1 MKHLFDCFK
10 FLVSAIGLIALL
22 TACGGSG
29 SGSKKATITFSVDD
43 ILVTQK
49 KSKSSD
55 DIKEISITDL
65 EGNEIGTAKEVD
77 TRVYEVEVDEDI
89 SLDIKITLV
98 NSNNGEITLERIIE
112 EAKTEEVTVDQEST
126 HIATYVR
133 ESATEN
139 DEDIK
144 TYLEARQGELDKI
157 KELLNDISDKEYIN
171 KLLATSDTQDLDQL
185 SETIAK
191 ALEELERVTAILERI
206 QDNIDNFQSGS
217 SDVGT
222 NEEGE
227 HNLSLESVA
236 DQIEGQ
242 DEENDATV
250 EIGEDGAIVVSNSE
264 GTKNVTTEITIQKE
278 PIVSGETISSSESAI
293 VIGSKT
299 ETGLK
304 EITIYNNGSVEYITK
319 LLNNI
324 HPGDYVIVKYEEND
338 SGEKIIAKIS
348 GSGYATGLVSVIKD
362 AGLTIVDDNNYSTE
376 FTARYVTNE
385 ATGVSGYDPEVI
397 AFIATLKV
405 NDEVKIKW
413 EINERKRIIAIEKIT
428 DSSTEEPVIDEPVVD
443 EPVTEEPTTPT
454 VPESLKFSGKV
465 NEKNDLGF
473 SLLQTSGESV
483 FIYINGDIAYH
494 KEILASLLVGDEIV
508 VVGHKADG
516 YIMDTASGDGSMSG
530 TLIEKGESAIY
541 VKNSEG
547 KTVKFTPEWHDG
559 GLDAAMLAQFQEL
572 AVGAS
577 ITVKWKLDERKRAIS
592 ISLN

>member
-10 FLVSAIGLIALL
+10 FLVSAIGLVALL

-98 NSNNGEITLERIIE
+98 NSNNGEITLERIID

-144 TYLEARQGELDKI
+144 SYLEARQGELDKI

-206 QDNIDNFQSGS
+206 QDNIDSFQGGS

-227 HNLSLESVA
+227 HNLSLESIA

-242 DEENDATV
+242 DEENDATI

-293 VIGSKT
+293 IIGSKT

-376 FTARYVTNE
+376 FTARYVTN
-385 ATGVSGYDPEVI
+385 ATTGVSGYDPEVI

-494 KEILASLLVGDEIV
+494 KEILASLLVGDEIA

-577 ITVKWKLDERKRAIS
+577 ITVNWKLDERKRAIS
-592 ISLN
+592 ITLN